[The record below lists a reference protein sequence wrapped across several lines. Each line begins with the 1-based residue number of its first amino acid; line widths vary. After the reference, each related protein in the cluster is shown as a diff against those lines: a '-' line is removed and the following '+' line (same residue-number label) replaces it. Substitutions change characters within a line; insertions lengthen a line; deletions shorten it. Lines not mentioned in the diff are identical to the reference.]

1 VVARYKESPYLCH
14 VAEPADLSDGEA
26 QAVRIGRAWRELRR
40 GGMSAEF
47 RDRVYGAEGLDVGQA
62 DALELLVLG
71 GGCRMAEL
79 AAALRV
85 DASTATR
92 AVQRLVDAGYALR
105 TAVPEDAR
113 GVTVVA
119 TDAGRAA
126 HEEVAGRRRA
136 AILAMTS
143 VFDDREREQLAALL
157 ERLVAALDEYVT

>member
-1 VVARYKESPYLCH
+1 VVNVSD
-14 VAEPADLSDGEA
+14 VADLPDGEPH
-26 QAVRIGRAWRELRR
+26 AVRIGRAWRELRR

-47 RDRVYGAEGLDVGQA
+47 RERVYGALDVGQA

-79 AAALRV
+79 AAGLRV

-105 TAVPEDAR
+105 TAVPDDAR

-126 HEEVAGRRRA
+126 HETVAARRRA
-136 AILAMTS
+136 AIVAMTS
-143 VFDDREREQLAALL
+143 VFDDGERAALADLL
-157 ERLVAALDEYVT
+157 ERLVAALDEFVS